1 VLDGSLQIQE
11 DVVSNSYD
19 RRVSLAQRVKEQL
32 PKGYLF
38 YDWLLSLKWMGGFF
52 FLGQETCL
60 VHDWFIMVH
69 HPFERPGVRLNIC
82 VFLACAFGFGSLV
95 RLILDRKAGR
105 AVEPVEPVEPV
116 QPVIP

>member
-1 VLDGSLQIQE
+1 MLDGSLQIQE

-52 FLGQETCL
+52 SWDRKPVWFMIGSS
-60 VHDWFIMVH
+60 WFITL
-69 HPFERPGVRLNIC
+69 LNGR
-82 VFLACAFGFGSLV
+82 GF
-95 RLILDRKAGR
+95 A
-105 AVEPVEPVEPV
+105 
-116 QPVIP
+116 